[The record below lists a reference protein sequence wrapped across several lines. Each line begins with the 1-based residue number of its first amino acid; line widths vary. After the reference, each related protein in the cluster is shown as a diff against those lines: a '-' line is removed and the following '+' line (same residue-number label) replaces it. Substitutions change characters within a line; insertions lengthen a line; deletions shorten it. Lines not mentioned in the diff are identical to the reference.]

1 MSGSAPVALLAAAAG
16 GLLAAAAREIVTVT
30 PALAGWV
37 RLALEPLRR
46 AAREGYRPTGPERR
60 RLAAVGA
67 AALLG
72 AGTVFVG
79 PGGAPLLG
87 LAAPAAVATTLR
99 RRRARYLRAV
109 ELGLGEVAVSIADAL
124 AGGRSLRAA
133 IGEAATGCEGP
144 AGVELARVGADL
156 ELGRSTPKAIAE
168 LAGRVRSARV
178 DSFCAALL
186 SQRVAGGDLSGLMRT
201 FASAAAER
209 DRALAAA
216 RAATAQARFT
226 GILVAAM
233 PVGAAL
239 FAELL
244 EPSFVAGLLAEPASA
259 LLLALAAGLQLGGF
273 MAIAR
278 LSRVETT

>member
-1 MSGSAPVALLAAAAG
+1 MRATVRRGPNVGVSPRLELPLYWGP
-16 GLLAAAAREIVTVT
+16 ARSSW
-30 PALAGWV
+30 G
-37 RLALEPLRR
+37 R
-46 AAREGYRPTGPERR
+46 AARRSSAWPPRR
-60 RLAAVGA
+60 RSRQPCGA
-67 AALLG
+67 DEP
-72 AGTVFVG
+72 GTCERSNW
-79 PGGAPLLG
+79 AWE
-87 LAAPAAVATTLR
+87 T
-99 RRRARYLRAV
+99 
-109 ELGLGEVAVSIADAL
+109 VAVSIADAL

-244 EPSFVAGLLAEPASA
+244 EPGFVAGLLAEPASA
-259 LLLALAAGLQLGGF
+259 LLLVLAAALQLGGF